1 MAAKQC
7 SDKAP
12 AEEVEGRCR
21 DVVASSG
28 RSTAMWAALGHHEG
42 RGVVGWAHSEV
53 AGAWSIAGDDVVVV
67 VDDVDVVVVVVGAV
81 AAAKIAPAVA
91 SAGNTGS
98 AGGNDA
104 GAGAEDSGDSGDGA
118 PNRARSTT

>member
-42 RGVVGWAHSEV
+42 SGVVGWAHSEV

-67 VDDVDVVVVVVGAV
+67 VVDVDVAVDAV
-81 AAAKIAPAVA
+81 AAAKKAPAVA
-91 SAGNTGS
+91 SAGNTVS
-98 AGGNDA
+98 AGGTDP

>member
-67 VDDVDVVVVVVGAV
+67 IDDVDVVVVVGAV

>member
-67 VDDVDVVVVVVGAV
+67 VDDVDVVVVVGAV

>member
-67 VDDVDVVVVVVGAV
+67 VDDVDVVVVVGAV

-118 PNRARSTT
+118 PNQARSTT

>member
-67 VDDVDVVVVVVGAV
+67 VDDVVVVVVVGAF

>member
-67 VDDVDVVVVVVGAV
+67 VDDVDVVVVVGAV
-81 AAAKIAPAVA
+81 AAAKIAPEVA